1 MIFICQAIVILIF
14 RPDPASVKKIFTFLL
29 LAAFA
34 AQCFNNVFIVF
45 DFYANQKWIAAMLC
59 ENRYRPMLHCD
70 GKCQL
75 AKKFKQ
81 EQNKNDQNPERKP
94 ENKNEVFFFQSFFI
108 TACSFA
114 GIFSKQYFTRPG
126 GKPIDNYSLVFHPP
140 CA

>member
-1 MIFICQAIVILIF
+1 MIFICQAIVILTF

-45 DFYANQKWIAAMLC
+45 DFYANQKKIAATLC
-59 ENRYRPMLHCD
+59 ENRYRPILHCD

-81 EQNKNDQNPERKP
+81 EENKNNQNPERKP
-94 ENKNEVFFFQSFFI
+94 ENKNEVFFCQSFFI
-108 TACSFA
+108 AACNSADLFN
-114 GIFSKQYFTRPG
+114 KRYFILPG
-126 GKPIDNYSLVFHPP
+126 DKPIDNSLLVFHPP

>member
-1 MIFICQAIVILIF
+1 
-14 RPDPASVKKIFTFLL
+14 VKKIFTFLL

-34 AQCFNNVFIVF
+34 AQCFNNVFIVV
-45 DFYANQKWIAAMLC
+45 DFYANQKKIAATLC

-81 EQNKNDQNPERKP
+81 EENKNNQNPERKP
-94 ENKNEVFFFQSFFI
+94 ENKNEVFFSQSFFP
-108 TACSFA
+108 TACNFA
-114 GIFSKQYFTRPG
+114 IVFSQQYFILPG
-126 GKPIDNYSLVFHPP
+126 GKPIDKSSLVFHPP